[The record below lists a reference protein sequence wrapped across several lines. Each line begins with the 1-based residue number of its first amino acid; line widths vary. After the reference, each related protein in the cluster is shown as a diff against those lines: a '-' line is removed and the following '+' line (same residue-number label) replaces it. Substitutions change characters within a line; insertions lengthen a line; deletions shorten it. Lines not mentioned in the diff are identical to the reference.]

1 MDKGVIIREVQAID
15 DAPVF
20 FDELLPLMDVDFV
33 RLGSLTVLPF
43 PFKYLRE
50 YAKKYI

>member
-1 MDKGVIIREVQAID
+1 
-15 DAPVF
+15 
-20 FDELLPLMDVDFV
+20 MDVDFM

-50 YAKKYI
+50 YANKYK